1 MRFANRKE
9 TDMRFDVSSIKEDEK
24 AVFGLR
30 TLFQKYGYTLY
41 KMSKFE
47 EYDLYV
53 RNKDFLISSD
63 IITFT
68 DTTGKL
74 MALKPDVT
82 LSIIKNTQDIP
93 DAIQKVC
100 YSENV
105 YRVAKGSGLFTEIL
119 QTGLECIGSI
129 GRYEITETLTLAAKS
144 LEMISPSFVLDI
156 SYMDIL
162 TALLDSCGLTAEAR
176 EEIASAIGSK
186 SLSET
191 ESLLERYGAG
201 EEERRCISSIVS
213 LYGPI
218 DEVLPRLKDLCINDT
233 VKNAV
238 DEFTALC
245 GLLKSSGY
253 EDRMRIDFS
262 IINDMKY
269 YNGVVFK
276 GYIEGIPASILSG
289 GQYDG
294 MMKLIGRSSGA
305 IGFAVYLDFLEGLSD
320 SAREYDVDTLII
332 YGDSDD
338 VGRVTELA
346 EKWTGEGSV
355 LVEKAVP
362 EGIKYRRLVRA
373 DGKGEGDE

>member
-1 MRFANRKE
+1 
-9 TDMRFDVSSIKEDEK
+9 MRFDINSIKDDEK

-30 TLFQKYGYTLY
+30 TLFQSYGYTLY

-53 RNKDFLISSD
+53 RNKDFLVSNE

-93 DAIQKVC
+93 GAIQKVC
-100 YSENV
+100 YSETV

-129 GRYEITETLTLAAKS
+129 GRYEIIETLTLAVKS
-144 LEMISPSFVLDI
+144 LEMISPSYVLDI
-156 SYMDIL
+156 SYLDIL
-162 TALLDSCGLTAEAR
+162 TALLDSCGISAEAR
-176 EEIASAIGSK
+176 EELTEAIGSK
-186 SLSET
+186 NASET
-191 ESLLERYGAG
+191 QSILERCGVG
-201 EEERRCISSIVS
+201 EKEKRCLTDIISI
-213 LYGPI
+213 YGPVA
-218 DEVLPRLKDLCINDT
+218 EVLPKLDALCINES
-233 VKNAV
+233 VEKAV
-238 DEFTALC
+238 DEFRGICAL
-245 GLLKSSGY
+245 LIESGCA
-253 EDRMRIDFS
+253 DKINIDFS

-276 GYIEGIPASILSG
+276 GYIEGIPVSILSG

-294 MMKLIGRSSGA
+294 MMKLTGRSSGA
-305 IGFAVYLDFLEGLSD
+305 IGFAVYLDFLESLSAPG
-320 SAREYDVDTLII
+320 SEYDADTLII
-332 YGDSDD
+332 YDDSTDLKELMKQ
-338 VGRVTELA
+338 TEKLR
-346 EKWTGEGSV
+346 EEGSV

-362 EGIKYRRLVRA
+362 EGIKYRRLVRL
-373 DGKGEGDE
+373 DGKGETNG

>member
-1 MRFANRKE
+1 MAPPGKKE
-9 TDMRFDVSSIKEDEK
+9 AVMRFDINSIKDDEK

-30 TLFQKYGYTLY
+30 TLFQSYGYTLY

-53 RNKDFLISSD
+53 RNKDFLVSNE

-93 DAIQKVC
+93 GAIQKVC

-129 GRYEITETLTLAAKS
+129 GRYEIIETLTLAVKS
-144 LEMISPSFVLDI
+144 LEMISPSYVLDI
-156 SYMDIL
+156 SYLDIL
-162 TALLDSCGLTAEAR
+162 TALLGSCGIPAEAR
-176 EEIASAIGSK
+176 EELTEAIGSK
-186 SLSET
+186 NASET
-191 ESLLERYGAG
+191 QGILERYGVG
-201 EEERRCISSIVS
+201 EMEKKCLADIISI
-213 LYGPI
+213 YGPVA
-218 DEVLPRLKDLCINDT
+218 EVLPKLDALCINES
-233 VKNAV
+233 VEKAV
-238 DEFTALC
+238 DEFRGICAL
-245 GLLKSSGY
+245 LIESGCA
-253 EDRMRIDFS
+253 EKINIDFS

-276 GYIEGIPASILSG
+276 GYIEGIPVSILSG

-305 IGFAVYLDFLEGLSD
+305 IGFAVYLDFLESLSAPG
-320 SAREYDVDTLII
+320 SEYDADTLII
-332 YGDSDD
+332 YDDSTDLKELMKQ
-338 VGRVTELA
+338 TEKLR
-346 EKWTGEGSV
+346 EEGSV

-362 EGIKYRRLVRA
+362 EGIKYRRLVRL
-373 DGKGEGDE
+373 DGKGE